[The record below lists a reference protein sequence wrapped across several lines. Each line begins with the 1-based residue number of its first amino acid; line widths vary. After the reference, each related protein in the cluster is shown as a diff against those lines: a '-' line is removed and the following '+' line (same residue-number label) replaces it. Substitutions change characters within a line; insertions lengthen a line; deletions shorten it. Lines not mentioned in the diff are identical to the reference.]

1 MCSTTFLCDSGVGGR
16 GVICREFTAAHA
28 SFRSGG
34 IMSKRV
40 IAAAGL
46 AAALIF
52 ALAAPAANASSG
64 SPPLPVS
71 TNGHKVQLV
80 ASGLKT
86 PTSFAFGD
94 GRIFV
99 GDGGNSEG
107 SAPPNGGVYVLKN
120 GTAVKI
126 ASPLVFVAGLAWHRG
141 KLYISG
147 AVLANGRPSWQLMA
161 WSGWNGT
168 TFTVRKTLYTAGG
181 KFDGFNGIGFGADG
195 RLYVGVDVGLTDGND
210 HGPASTSPYLY
221 DILTFRANGTDLR
234 VFATGI
240 RQPWQMTFQPGS
252 NAPFVTDLGQDTG
265 ATNPPDFIL
274 HVHAGD
280 NYGFPTCNHTV
291 AANCQGFTKP
301 FRSFAPHTDL
311 MGIAVQGRTLYLTS
325 FMGPGAKGPGGEVF
339 TLRLGS
345 SMLKPLLTGFVA
357 PVVGLGLNHGY
368 VYVGELT
375 GQVFRVRV

>member
-1 MCSTTFLCDSGVGGR
+1 
-16 GVICREFTAAHA
+16 
-28 SFRSGG
+28 
-34 IMSKRV
+34 MSKRA

-46 AAALIF
+46 AAALAF
-52 ALAAPAANASSG
+52 AVAAPAVNASSG
-64 SPPLPVS
+64 PPPPPVS

-94 GRIFV
+94 GRVFA

-126 ASPLVFVAGLAWHRG
+126 PSPIKFVAGLAWHDN

-147 AVLANGRPSWQLMA
+147 AVLANGRPSWRLIS

-168 TFTVRKTLYTAGG
+168 TFTVRKTLFVAGQ

-195 RLYVGVDVGLTDGND
+195 RLYVGVDVGLTDHND
-210 HGPASTSPYLY
+210 HGPASTSPHLY
-221 DILTFRANGTDLR
+221 DVLTFRANGMDMR

-240 RQPWQMTFQPGS
+240 RQPWQFAFQPGS
-252 NAPFVTDLGQDTG
+252 NSPFVTDLGQDSG
-265 ATNPPDFIL
+265 AKNPPDFVL
-274 HVHAGD
+274 HVHSGD
-280 NYGFPTCNHTV
+280 NYGFPACNRT
-291 AANCQGFTKP
+291 APAKCAGFTKP
-301 FRSFAPHTDL
+301 FRTFGPHTDL
-311 MGIAVQGRTLYLTS
+311 MGIAVHAWTLYLTS
-325 FMGPGAKGPGGEVF
+325 FSGPKGKGPGGEVF
-339 TLRLGS
+339 TMRLHS
-345 SMLKPLLTGFVA
+345 SVLKPLLKGFVA
-357 PVVGLGLNHGY
+357 PVVGLGLHGGY